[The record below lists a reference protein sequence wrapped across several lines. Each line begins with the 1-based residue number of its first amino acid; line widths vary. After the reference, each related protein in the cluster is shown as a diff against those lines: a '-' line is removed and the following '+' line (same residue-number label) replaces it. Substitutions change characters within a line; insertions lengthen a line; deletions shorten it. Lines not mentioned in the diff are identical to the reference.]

1 MTSYATAAEV
11 LATIA
16 DTLPSSD
23 ERRTVLEA
31 APSADQTIFA
41 RQATEDLERV
51 RWEGYAADGQ
61 TLAWPRYDHRTHER
75 LGSGDAEP
83 ESPSV
88 AGLPR
93 RLREAHA
100 IQTATRAWEAA
111 GLGNAERLRELAHR
125 GVTSHGSQGRS
136 ESIDTRRASSAEARL
151 APDAWRLVERYA
163 ARGAQLS

>member
-11 LATIA
+11 LVTVA
-16 DTLPSSD
+16 DILPSSD

-31 APSADQTIFA
+31 ASTADQTVFA

-61 TLAWPRYDHRTHER
+61 TLAWPRYDHRTHQR
-75 LGSGDAEP
+75 IGYGDAEP
-83 ESPSV
+83 ESPCV

-93 RLREAHA
+93 PLREAHA
-100 IQTATRAWEAA
+100 IQTATRACEAA
-111 GLGNAERLRELAHR
+111 GLGNADRLRELAHR

-136 ESIDTRRASSAEARL
+136 ESIDGRRANSAEARL

-163 ARGAQLS
+163 ARGVSLS